1 MIGFR
6 ALGPLLD
13 ALGLLTVLP
22 VGRRPLAAP
31 AGATTLFFP
40 LVGGMIGGLLMGLDW
55 LLGHVLPEA
64 PRAALVVVAWAI
76 ATGGLHLDGL
86 ADTADGLMA
95 AGDRRRR
102 LEAMADPRVGA
113 FGALAVAGLLLLKWS
128 ALSPLPGR
136 LRMGAL
142 ALAPALSRAAALLPM
157 AILPPARSAGM
168 GAEVMRRVGLGSALW
183 VNAGAAAIA
192 LAPFFPAGPSL
203 AVSAVLAALG
213 VAFLAHRRLGGV
225 TGDVLGAAIELG
237 EAVVLL
243 LCASSVDR
251 RWLL

>member
-157 AILPPARSAGM
+157 AIHPPCPLCRDGRRSHAPCGARLRPLGQRWGSGHSPCPFLPSRPLSGRISCSCSAG
-168 GAEVMRRVGLGSALW
+168 GGLPGLQAPGGSDGRRARGSHRARGSGRIAPMRLL
-183 VNAGAAAIA
+183 
-192 LAPFFPAGPSL
+192 
-203 AVSAVLAALG
+203 
-213 VAFLAHRRLGGV
+213 RR
-225 TGDVLGAAIELG
+225 
-237 EAVVLL
+237 
-243 LCASSVDR
+243 
-251 RWLL
+251 